1 MSNILKNLA
10 NTILRMVLI
19 ALFALVLM
27 RTCSIS
33 VEKQI
38 EADYQKCLSWK
49 ADGYD
54 VYCDEGEYK

>member
-27 RTCSIS
+27 RTCSVS
-33 VEKQI
+33 LDKQL
-38 EADYQKCLSWK
+38 EADYQKCLSWQ